1 MGFTKDPQDSRISYT
16 WIFWLFPTF
25 DHKIYMHATT
35 VNQKLVQ
42 KENKSWLESRVRNEI
57 SLSIALHFHITN
69 CQLDIFTRMSQ
80 RHVTLNIATYKFSIF
95 PACSVPTSD
104 FIFSLNDKWHFVNPS
119 IQTLGRHAWNIIH
132 RLINLTSESTSL
144 HLYCYFSD
152 PRQYHLLSGLL
163 SLAMNWGSF
172 LLFRIGIYGSSRPR
186 LSWWCDH
193 SPRAR
198 HPGMWSQVGLRKHH
212 HEQS

>member
-1 MGFTKDPQDSRISYT
+1 
-16 WIFWLFPTF
+16 
-25 DHKIYMHATT
+25 MHS
-35 VNQKLVQ
+35 VCIL
-42 KENKSWLESRVRNEI
+42 SM
-57 SLSIALHFHITN
+57 SLSTSTNLENSAVATGLEKVHFHITN

-172 LLFRIGIYGSSRPR
+172 LLFRIGIYGSSWPR
-186 LSWWCDH
+186 LSWWCDY

-198 HPGMWSQVGLRKHH
+198 HPGMWSQVGLRKTLQTKFL
-212 HEQS
+212 EVMEFQLSYFKS